1 MKVSPELMQFLG
13 SLVAILAVAGLAWWL
28 KLGGTPQLS
37 SDREAQAAA
46 SEAIDGFE
54 SVETAIDANGNG
66 AILRDRS
73 GCLLLLK
80 RHGNKLTGRLLTHS
94 ATGRIDKGQLVVD
107 SGERR
112 FGLVILT
119 IDHAQS
125 WADRINGVRSE
136 RDA

>member
-1 MKVSPELMQFLG
+1 MQFLG

-37 SDREAQAAA
+37 NEREAQAAA
-46 SEAIDGFE
+46 GEAIDGFE
-54 SVETAIDANGNG
+54 SVETAVDANGKV
-66 AILRDRS
+66 AILLDRS

-80 RHGNKLTGRLLTHS
+80 RHGNKFAGRLLTHS
-94 ATGRIDKGQLVVD
+94 ATGRIDRGKLVVD

-112 FGLVILT
+112 FGIVILT
-119 IDHAQS
+119 IDNAQS
-125 WADRINGVRSE
+125 WADRINGVRPE

>member
-1 MKVSPELMQFLG
+1 MKLSPELMQFLG

-28 KLGGTPQLS
+28 KLGGTPLLLNEG
-37 SDREAQAAA
+37 EAQAAA
-46 SEAIDGFE
+46 SEAIDRFE
-54 SVETAIDANGNG
+54 SVETAVDANGRG

-73 GCLLLLK
+73 GYLLLLK
-80 RHGNKLTGRLLTHS
+80 RHGNKFAGRLLTHS
-94 ATGRIDKGQLVVD
+94 ATGRIDRGKLVVD

-112 FGLVILT
+112 FGIVILT

-125 WADRINGVRSE
+125 WADRINGVRCE

>member
-1 MKVSPELMQFLG
+1 MNYSPELVQFLG
-13 SLVAILAVAGLAWWL
+13 SLVAILAVAGLAWWM
-28 KLGGTPQLS
+28 KLGGAPELS
-37 SDREAQAAA
+37 NEKEAQAAA
-46 SEAIDGFE
+46 SEAMDGFE
-54 SVETAIDANGNG
+54 SVETAVDANGRG

-80 RHGNKLTGRLLTHS
+80 QHGNKFAGRLLTHS
-94 ATGRIDKGQLVVD
+94 ATGRIDKGKLVVD

-112 FGLVILT
+112 FGVVGLA

-125 WADRINGVRSE
+125 WADRINEVRSA